1 MEGAIGAYAPELPAI
16 AVVVGAEIEGAV
28 EIGEAA
34 AIAAGFRSI
43 AAGADLQFLHAAGCR
58 IQPVELPTAGIGVG
72 GEKEL
77 AAAAHHRLG
86 IGAVGGLVDVGH
98 PAGAAG
104 GAVAHPQLLVG
115 AAVAGG
121 EVELAA
127 AGGEVGDAGTA
138 ATGPDVT
145 QQLGGGVGGGVEAP
159 ELGARAPT
167 IGQEEQAPIQRGK
180 RAGVAPAAAG
190 IKVKRPDLTG
200 LGVKPHQ
207 LAANA
212 VAAGIGGV
220 GAVKK
225 LAAKGG
231 EPGRIHTHRARH
243 PGEQGSGSRIDLEE
257 TPARGRFVGAHEEP
271 AAHHHQCLGVDG
283 ARPDGGFHKL
293 HHTRARVGPPQLGR
307 LAGELINEEKAARK
321 NNKLAGIGPWGGQ
334 VDVTHEAGE
343 ANHGGA
349 GTLLVWPLLGKHS
362 ALVNRRESGDYVNFP
377 THSGQAVSNVV
388 CVPLPHG
395 WQRG

>member
-1 MEGAIGAYAPELPAI
+1 MYAPELPAV

-43 AAGADLQFLHAAGCR
+43 AARADLQLLHTAGCR

-86 IGAVGGLVDVGH
+86 IGAVGVLVDVGH
-98 PAGAAG
+98 PAGATG
-104 GAVAHPQLLVG
+104 GAVAHPDLLVG

-121 EVELAA
+121 EVKLAA
-127 AGGEVGDAGTA
+127 AGGEVGDGGTV
-138 ATGPDVT
+138 ATGQDVP

-159 ELGARAPT
+159 DLGARAGT
-167 IGQEEQAPIQRGK
+167 IGQEEQAPIQRGE
-180 RAGVAPAAAG
+180 RAGVAPAAG
-190 IKVKRPDLTG
+190 VNVKRPDLAG

-243 PGEQGSGSRIDLEE
+243 PGQQGSGWRIDLEE

-271 AAHHHQCLGVDG
+271 AAHHHQRLGVEG
-283 ARPDGGFHKL
+283 ASPDGGFHQL

-307 LAGELINEEKAARK
+307 LAGELINEEKAACK
-321 NNKLAGIGPWGGQ
+321 NSKLAGIGPRGGQ
-334 VDVTHEAGE
+334 VDITDEAGE
-343 ANHGGA
+343 AGHGEPRE
-349 GTLLVWPLLGKHS
+349 LRIQLMLVKLS
-362 ALVNRRESGDYVNFP
+362 NRVNTPVSRDYVGLP
-377 THSGQAVSNVV
+377 VISGAD
-388 CVPLPHG
+388 
-395 WQRG
+395 